1 MPYPIKIKYW
11 KKTKYRITK
20 SQENKDKANKQ
31 GNKNT
36 KYICTNPPSQ
46 NKYIN
51 KWKNKTKKKCKWYTT
66 KQNITRNEKE
76 PMKENVKSKRTQN
89 CIPVENNR
97 FTFQEIKIFILY
109 NIIEI

>member
-51 KWKNKTKKKCKWYTT
+51 KWKHKTKKNVNDTQLNKILREMK
-66 KQNITRNEKE
+66 RNPWK
-76 PMKENVKSKRTQN
+76 KT
-89 CIPVENNR
+89 
-97 FTFQEIKIFILY
+97 
-109 NIIEI
+109 